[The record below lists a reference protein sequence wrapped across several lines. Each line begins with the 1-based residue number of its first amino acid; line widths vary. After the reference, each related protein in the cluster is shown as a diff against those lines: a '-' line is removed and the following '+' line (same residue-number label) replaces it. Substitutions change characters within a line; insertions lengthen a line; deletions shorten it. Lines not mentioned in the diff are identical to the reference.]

1 MATVLCEE
9 QVEIP
14 PGIESLADF
23 RRWALS
29 DEFPERGRIDYVAGR
44 IEVDMSPEDL
54 FTHGTLKSEVSREI
68 ADRVKELDLGHVF
81 IAESRVSSVPGDV
94 SAEPDVV
101 VITFEAED
109 EGRVRY
115 TPKASREEGRFVE
128 IEGAPDLIVEI
139 ISDSSKN
146 KDTKRLPAAYF
157 AAGVRELWLVDAR
170 GKKLYFQIFYRGQ
183 DEFERAPADQQAFQP
198 SRVLQASY
206 HLERERHRRGHWVYR
221 LSQSEPRRKPTT

>member
-14 PGIESLADF
+14 PGIDNLADF

-29 DEFPERGRIDYVAGR
+29 DDFPERGRIDYVAGR

-54 FTHGTLKSEVSREI
+54 FTHGTLKAEVAGEI
-68 ADRVKELDLGHVF
+68 KDRVQELDLGHIF
-81 IAESRVSSVPGDV
+81 IAESRASSVPGDV

-115 TPKASREEGRFVE
+115 TPKASKEEGRFVE
-128 IEGAPDLIVEI
+128 IDGAPDLIVEI

-146 KDTKRLPAAYF
+146 KDTKRLPPAYY

-170 GKKLYFQIFYRGQ
+170 GKRLYFQIFHRGRGA
-183 DEFERAPADQQAFQP
+183 FEPTPADEHAFQA
-198 SRVLQASY
+198 SQVLQASY
-206 HLERERHRRGHWVYR
+206 HLERVRHRRGHWVYR
-221 LSQSEPRRKPTT
+221 LSQSESGREPTT